1 MMVARRWLA
10 GSAALALA
18 GCASLFVSSPPA
30 NLYRLTSV
38 SDYPAYLP
46 HVSGQLVIALPLAP
60 AGINTNRIALSK
72 APTSL
77 DYYADAEWIDSV
89 APLLENL
96 LLASFENTGAITA
109 IDSGAAG
116 LRADFMLRTEIRHF
130 EAVYNGGSGAPY
142 VWVEMIARLVA
153 MPQRTIV
160 AQARFQR
167 SLPAAANS
175 VPAVVAAFNAATK
188 ATLRDIVLWTL
199 NNPALLHARR

>member
-1 MMVARRWLA
+1 
-10 GSAALALA
+10 
-18 GCASLFVSSPPA
+18 
-30 NLYRLTSV
+30 
-38 SDYPAYLP
+38 
-46 HVSGQLVIALPLAP
+46 
-60 AGINTNRIALSK
+60 
-72 APTSL
+72 
-77 DYYADAEWIDSV
+77 
-89 APLLENL
+89 LLENL

-109 IDSGAAG
+109 IDSGSAG